1 MDKPIFIGTSILD
14 LSKSLMYDYY
24 FNNLKSKCKD
34 NVSLLYMDTDSFIFK
49 IKTSDVCE
57 DMIDNIDMYDTSVI
71 VCCFHERIKRL
82 LVSLRMSWVERSWVN
97 LWV

>member
-14 LSKSLMYDYY
+14 LSKSLMYDNY

-34 NVSLLYMDTDSFIFK
+34 NMSLLYMDTDSFIFE

-57 DMIDNIDMYDTSVI
+57 DMIDRSLI

-97 LWV
+97 LWI